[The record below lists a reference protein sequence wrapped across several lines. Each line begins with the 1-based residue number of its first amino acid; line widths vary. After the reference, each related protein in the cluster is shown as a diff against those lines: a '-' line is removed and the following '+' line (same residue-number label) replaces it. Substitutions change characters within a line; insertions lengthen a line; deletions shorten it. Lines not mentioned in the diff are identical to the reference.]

1 LDDWG
6 YLMAV
11 VASIGIIAGSLA
23 PWATSA
29 LESVSGTHGDGKYTV
44 VGGIIALILV
54 ARRRLAAL
62 AVIIAILVV
71 IDGISTISRVNDY
84 TVSAFGQEVHPAS
97 TGWGLWLTVI
107 SGVALAIGGSHLR
120 SEQQQKRI
128 EEKVDRELDEEEAAA
143 SSQ

>member
-1 LDDWG
+1 MG
-6 YLMAV
+6 NF
-11 VASIGIIAGSLA
+11 
-23 PWATSA
+23 
-29 LESVSGTHGDGKYTV
+29 GTRICVWDARGRQVHRRWRNHR
-44 VGGIIALILV
+44 LILV
-54 ARRRLAAL
+54 ARRRLVAL

-107 SGVALAIGGSHLR
+107 SGVALAIGGSRLR
-120 SEQQQKRI
+120 SEQQQKKI